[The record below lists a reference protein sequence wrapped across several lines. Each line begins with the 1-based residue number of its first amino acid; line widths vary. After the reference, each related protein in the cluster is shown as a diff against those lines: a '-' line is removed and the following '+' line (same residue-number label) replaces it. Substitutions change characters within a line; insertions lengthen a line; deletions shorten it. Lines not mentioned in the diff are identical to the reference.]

1 MKIYCNDDAM
11 NTTATTLSKFAGK
24 DVWVRLT
31 HMGPGR
37 YPFYA
42 KIFSVE
48 DLGVMELAKLPA
60 WWTKCVDGKDM
71 EIDSTDLSNIQD
83 RLSNS
88 TASNSRYHIRDAV
101 DYFYVC
107 TPLDI
112 MTTNEMYEVLDTCVL
127 VED

>member
-1 MKIYCNDDAM
+1 MKIYCNDDVM
-11 NTTATTLSKFAGK
+11 DKTATTLSQLAGK
-24 DVWVRLT
+24 DVWVRLA
-31 HMGPGR
+31 HKGMDR
-37 YPFYA
+37 YSFYA

-48 DLGVMELAKLPA
+48 DFGIMEAAKLPS
-60 WWTKCVDGKDM
+60 WWTRCVDGKDL
-71 EIDSTDLSNIQD
+71 EIDSHDLSNIQD

-88 TASNSRYHIRDAV
+88 AAHYIRDAV
-101 DYFYVC
+101 DYYYVC

>member
-1 MKIYCNDDAM
+1 MKIYCSDDAVDK
-11 NTTATTLSKFAGK
+11 TAAALSQFAGK

-31 HMGPGR
+31 HKGLDR

-48 DLGVMELAKLPA
+48 DLGVMEIAKLPS
-60 WWTKCVDGKDM
+60 WWTSCVDGKDL
-71 EIDSTDLSNIQD
+71 EIDSHDLSNIQD

-88 TASNSRYHIRDAV
+88 AAYYIRDAV

-112 MTTNEMYEVLDTCVL
+112 MTTNEMYDVLDTCIL

>member
-11 NTTATTLSKFAGK
+11 DTTATTLSKFAGK

-31 HMGPGR
+31 HKGMDR

-48 DLGVMELAKLPA
+48 DLGVMEIAKLPS
-60 WWTKCVDGKDM
+60 WWTRHIDGKDM
-71 EIDSTDLSNIQD
+71 EIDSTDLSNIHG

-88 TASNSRYHIRDAV
+88 AAYYIRDAV
-101 DYFYVC
+101 DYYYVC

-112 MTTNEMYEVLDTCVL
+112 MTTNEMYDVLDACIL